1 MKASERVQKC
11 IEQIAA
17 AHVVWMGSEVI
28 YKLED
33 LKLEFIKEEESAI
46 AEDGN
51 FKIDSE
57 RLQPFLDDVKE
68 RASQVI
74 KDYDF
79 ERNVDLSLNGNEI
92 MVNIDVDD
100 CADEVESAIQDIA
113 EDVFPEYFGL
123 KKA

>member
-17 AHVVWMGSEVI
+17 AHAVWMGSEVI

>member
-17 AHVVWMGSEVI
+17 AHAVWMGSEVI

-46 AEDGN
+46 AEESP
-51 FKIDSE
+51 FFEKLE
-57 RLQPFLDDVKE
+57 TFLDDVKE

-79 ERNVDLSLNGNEI
+79 ERNADLSLNGNEI
-92 MVNIDVDD
+92 RVNIDADD

>member
-46 AEDGN
+46 AEEGP
-51 FKIDSE
+51 FFEKLE
-57 RLQPFLDDVKE
+57 TFLDDVKE
-68 RASQVI
+68 RTIQVI
-74 KDYDF
+74 KNYDF
-79 ERNVDLSLNGNEI
+79 DRNVDLSLSGNEI
-92 MVNIDVDD
+92 MVNIDADD

>member
-1 MKASERVQKC
+1 MKASERVQKY
-11 IEQIAA
+11 IEQIATHA
-17 AHVVWMGSEVI
+17 VWMGSEVI

-57 RLQPFLDDVKE
+57 RLKPFLDDVKE

-74 KDYDF
+74 KNYDF

-92 MVNIDVDD
+92 MVNIDADD

-113 EDVFPEYFGL
+113 EDVFPEYF
-123 KKA
+123 

>member
-17 AHVVWMGSEVI
+17 HAVWMGSEVI

-46 AEDGN
+46 AEEGP
-51 FKIDSE
+51 FFEK
-57 RLQPFLDDVKE
+57 LGTFLDDVRD
-68 RASQVI
+68 RAMRVV

-79 ERNVDLSLNGNEI
+79 DRDVSLDLHGNEI
-92 MVNIDVDD
+92 QVTIDADG
-100 CADEVESAIQDIA
+100 CADDVESAIQDEA
-113 EDVFPEYFGL
+113 EDAFPEYFGL